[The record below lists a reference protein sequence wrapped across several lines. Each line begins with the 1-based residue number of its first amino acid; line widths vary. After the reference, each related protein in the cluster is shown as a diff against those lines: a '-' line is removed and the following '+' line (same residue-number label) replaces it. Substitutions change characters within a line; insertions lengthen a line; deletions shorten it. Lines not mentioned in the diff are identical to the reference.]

1 MYMGSNGEKRRG
13 DSFFV
18 HCVYLI
24 KHVYLNM
31 ISMTFADILLCL
43 GGGHVWGG
51 HQPFTFNYNR
61 FHQTI
66 SFHVSVSVDDQN

>member
-43 GGGHVWGG
+43 GGGMFGG
-51 HQPFTFNYNR
+51 ATNPSPLIITDFIRQ
-61 FHQTI
+61 
-66 SFHVSVSVDDQN
+66 